1 MGDVQEKMDQDLEV
15 REHYMKENEDL
26 RGKLTQ
32 LTETYDAQERQVLE
46 QHEARE
52 FGIANAQE
60 QIVKHE
66 AMCDEAKENTAYLEK
81 QNEILRGTQPN
92 LRSEVQSILA
102 KFDEFRDSATG
113 TNERHSECKSEID
126 NLKDELQELERVNKE
141 LKKCTRVAE
150 IQQEQQTAQKQRL
163 TLGKLCD
170 DLQTQNAK
178 LQEQV
183 KSLRKKAKA

>member
-126 NLKDELQELERVNKE
+126 NLRNELGS
-141 LKKCTRVAE
+141 LKYSRSSR
-150 IQQEQQTAQKQRL
+150 QRRS
-163 TLGKLCD
+163 
-170 DLQTQNAK
+170 NALPWENCVTTFK
-178 LQEQV
+178 
-183 KSLRKKAKA
+183 RR

>member
-1 MGDVQEKMDQDLEV
+1 
-15 REHYMKENEDL
+15 
-26 RGKLTQ
+26 
-32 LTETYDAQERQVLE
+32 
-46 QHEARE
+46 
-52 FGIANAQE
+52 
-60 QIVKHE
+60 
-66 AMCDEAKENTAYLEK
+66 MCDEAKENTAYLEK

-92 LRSEVQSILA
+92 LRAEVQSILA

-141 LKKCTRVAE
+141 LKKCTRVTE
-150 IQQEQQTAQKQRL
+150 IQQEQQTAQKQRV